1 MNLFEVLGIVVWM
14 LIAVLMVIEVNSN
27 NENV

>member
-14 LIAVLMVIEVNSN
+14 LITVLMVIGVNSN
-27 NENV
+27 NENI

>member
-14 LIAVLMVIEVNSN
+14 LIAVLMVIGVNSN

>member
-14 LIAVLMVIEVNSN
+14 LIAVLMVIGVNNN

>member
-14 LIAVLMVIEVNSN
+14 LIAVLMVIGVDSN

>member
-14 LIAVLMVIEVNSN
+14 LIAVLMVIGVNSN
-27 NENV
+27 NENI